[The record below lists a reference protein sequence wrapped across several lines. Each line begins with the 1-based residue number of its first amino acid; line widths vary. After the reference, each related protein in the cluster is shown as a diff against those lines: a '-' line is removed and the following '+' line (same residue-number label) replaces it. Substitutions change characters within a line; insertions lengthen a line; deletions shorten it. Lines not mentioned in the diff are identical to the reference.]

1 MGASWSRLAGSG
13 PPGGA
18 AAPPTRPDL
27 ELLRKLITRH
37 QEETG
42 SDVAADLLSDWGAAS
57 ARFTKV
63 LPRDYARVLAA
74 RDQAETD
81 GLDEAAT
88 TIKMMEAATR
98 A

>member
-1 MGASWSRLAGSG
+1 MVDPF
-13 PPGGA
+13 PPSDA
-18 AAPPTRPDL
+18 DL
-27 ELLRKLITRH
+27 ELLRNLITRH

-42 SDVAADLLSDWGAAS
+42 SDVAADLLTDWAAAS

-88 TIKMMEAATR
+88 TIKMMEAAN
-98 A
+98 